1 MVLVHAIDS
10 QYITPLTALYCFK
23 KSPSVPHPNI
33 KQSYHHHHHHHP
45 PNHINNNN
53 HCNNQ
58 KCLVARNNNDNKY
71 NNSHIKIQRSKQL

>member
-23 KSPSVPHPNI
+23 KSPSVPHPN
-33 KQSYHHHHHHHP
+33 KKHSHHP
-45 PNHINNNN
+45 HNHINNNK

-58 KCLVARNNNDNKY
+58 ECLIARNSNDDKNS
-71 NNSHIKIQRSKQL
+71 NSHIKIQRSKQL

>member
-23 KSPSVPHPNI
+23 KSPSVPHPNKKHI
-33 KQSYHHHHHHHP
+33 HHP
-45 PNHINNNN
+45 HNHINNNK

-58 KCLVARNNNDNKY
+58 ECLVARNSNDDKNS
-71 NNSHIKIQRSKQL
+71 NSHIKIQRSKQL